1 MSVGEGVD
9 PVLSIY
15 FTPGNTADA
24 TVYIRLS
31 SGDLAQVTD
40 GDTHSKTF
48 KFSEI
53 SVTSYI
59 PIRYNDYSANFILK
73 NLVDVPTSARAAEI
87 GLKTL
92 KIEDVTQSAS
102 LVIE

>member
-1 MSVGEGVD
+1 MAVGKGLD

-15 FTPGNTADA
+15 FTPGNNANA

-31 SGDLAQVTD
+31 SGDLAQVSD
-40 GDTHSKTF
+40 QGINKKTF

-53 SVTSYI
+53 SLTSYI
-59 PIRYNDYSANFILK
+59 AIRYNEYSTNFILK
-73 NLVDVPTSARAAEI
+73 NLVDVPTNARASEI
-87 GLKTL
+87 GLKAL